1 MANSRSAGRLAA
13 WRSCNLNGCN
23 FYLCGLS
30 FNLSPAA
37 RFTAAAAAAAAAVV
51 HGHCLAPAGR
61 LSTTQWAPASAA
73 GSQSPV
79 EGLALAFSARSSGRT
94 VRAGIANAIASEP
107 EIQTE
112 REQQHPGISFHFIP
126 FRFSPAAAQ
135 ASSASETTLEA
146 AAAALKVERR

>member
-1 MANSRSAGRLAA
+1 M
-13 WRSCNLNGCN
+13 NGCN

-37 RFTAAAAAAAAAVV
+37 RFTAAAAAAAAVV

-73 GSQSPV
+73 GRQSPV